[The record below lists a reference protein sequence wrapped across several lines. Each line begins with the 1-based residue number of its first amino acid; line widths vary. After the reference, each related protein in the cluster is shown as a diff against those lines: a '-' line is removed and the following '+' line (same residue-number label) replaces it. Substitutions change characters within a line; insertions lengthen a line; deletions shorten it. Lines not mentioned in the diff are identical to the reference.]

1 MEDNKQSDVQAKFPV
16 VGLGASAG
24 GLEALT
30 AFFKSMPSG
39 SGMAFVVIQHLSPH
53 QESILHELIQRHTA
67 ISVQR
72 ITNDTM
78 VEPNQVYVLPA
89 GYQASI
95 QESRLRLIPK
105 TESHGWPETINHF
118 LQSLALDRGA
128 YAAAL
133 ILSGAGHDGTEGARA
148 IRNNGGLVIAQDLET
163 ASQSSMPFNVID
175 AALATVV
182 LSPDLMPGYLL
193 SHFDID
199 IPETSLFED
208 LTETIT
214 DDDLK
219 RVIKQLRRQTS
230 YDFAD
235 YKVSTLRR
243 QIARRMGTH
252 QLNKVNAYL
261 TLMEQQADE
270 AYQLVKGLLI
280 HVTSF
285 FRDREAFDSLKSNA
299 LLPLLKTLSI
309 DDVFRVWVPG
319 CASGEEAVSIAILIY
334 ECLRELNMLEMDV
347 RIFATDMNRHLVQRA
362 RTGVYSATITE
373 HITESRLKDYFM
385 KTEEG
390 YQVRTHITRMI
401 VWAEHNLTEHP
412 PFSSLHLISC
422 RNVLIYFQP
431 ALQERI
437 RALFQ
442 FALRPE
448 GILFLGSSEAI
459 PEVLESFTVID
470 SKQKIY
476 RRTSETSHQWMRL
489 DQPLFAKVLAR
500 MEEPMTTPRPS
511 PGQTDDQRL
520 RLIKDMLL
528 EHYNSTCTIVDHH
541 YHIRYA
547 YGEIDRYLRLIP
559 GGEMQPNILRMVREG
574 LNAELTIALY
584 EAFERNETVI
594 RQGVWVKTG
603 SDEELINLI
612 VKPINDSSIDNR
624 HKLVIFERIPDGK
637 SSRDTIT
644 LSSGG
649 DEGVTITRLRD
660 ELEETRQALQSATQ
674 ALQAKSEELISSME
688 EISSANEEIQTTN
701 EELRTSKEELE
712 SLNEEL
718 NTLNTQLT
726 NQNHEL
732 THANNTLYNFLQ
744 STAIG
749 VIFLDQS
756 LAIREY
762 TQVVTEIFSLRK
774 SDMGRPL
781 AEITSQLNYENLI
794 ADATRVLDTLINI
807 EQEVG
812 ALGGRWYKV
821 EIRPYRTMNNI
832 IDGLVLT
839 FSDITLQK
847 QAQYDAEKTS
857 LYLRKVIDTVENSL
871 LELDNE
877 LRVVA
882 ANPAFYR
889 QFQSIPETTIGHL
902 LYDLGNGQWDIPDL
916 RRLLNEIIPRQTFVR
931 DYTMTYELPEIGKRT
946 LRLNANQ
953 IREVD
958 RILLV
963 ITDLAEQAAE

>member
-1 MEDNKQSDVQAKFPV
+1 MQSGTQAQFPI

-30 AFFKSMPSG
+30 TFFQSMPPG

-53 QESILHELIQRHTA
+53 QESILHELIQRHTT
-67 ISVQR
+67 INVQR
-72 ITNDTM
+72 IADDM
-78 VEPNQVYVLPA
+78 LIEPNQVYVLPA
-89 GYQASI
+89 GYEASI
-95 QESRLRLIPK
+95 RENHLQLTPM
-105 TESHGWPETINHF
+105 TESQGWPETINHF
-118 LQSLALDRGA
+118 LQSLAQDRGA
-128 YAAAL
+128 NAAAL

-148 IRNNGGLVIAQDLET
+148 IRNNSGLVIAQDLET
-163 ASQSSMPFNVID
+163 ASQSSMPFHVID
-175 AALATVV
+175 AAIATVV

-193 SHFDID
+193 SHFDVD
-199 IPETSLFED
+199 IPETPPFED

-252 QLNKVNAYL
+252 QLNNVSAYL

-270 AYQLVKGLLI
+270 AHQLVKGLLI

-285 FRDREAFDSLKSNA
+285 FRDPEAFDSLKSNA

-309 DDVFRVWVPG
+309 DDVFRVWVAG
-319 CASGEEAVSIAILIY
+319 CASGEEAISIAILIY

-347 RIFATDMNRHLVQRA
+347 RVFATDMNRDLIQRA
-362 RTGVYSATITE
+362 RTGIYPATIAE
-373 HITESRLKDYFM
+373 QISESRLKDYFM

-390 YQVRTHITRMI
+390 YQVRIHISRMI

-448 GILFLGSSEAI
+448 GILFLGSSEAM
-459 PEVLESFTVID
+459 PEILELFTVID

-476 RRTSETSHQWMRL
+476 RRTSGTSHQWMRL
-489 DQPLFAKVLAR
+489 DQPLFTKVRAR
-500 MEEPMTTPRPS
+500 TEEPMSAPRPS
-511 PGQTDDQRL
+511 PGHNDDHRL

-528 EHYNSTCTIVDHH
+528 EHYNSTCAIVDER
-541 YHIRYA
+541 YHIRYT

-559 GGEMQPNILRMVREG
+559 GGETQPNILTMAREG

-603 SDEELINLI
+603 GAEELINLV
-612 VKPINDSSIDNR
+612 VKPIYDSSIDNR
-624 HKLVIFERIPDGK
+624 HKLVIFERTPDGI

-644 LSSGG
+644 PSSGG
-649 DEGVTITRLRD
+649 EEGVTITRLRD
-660 ELEETRQALQSATQ
+660 ELQQTRQALQSATQ
-674 ALQAKSEELISSME
+674 ALQAKSEELTSSME

-732 THANNTLYNFLQ
+732 TRANNTLYNFLQ

-749 VIFLDQS
+749 VIFLDQN

-762 TQVVTEIFSLRK
+762 TQVVTGIFSLRK

-794 ADATRVLDTLINI
+794 SDATQVLDTLVNI
-807 EQEVG
+807 EREV
-812 ALGGRWYKV
+812 ATVGGQWYKV
-821 EIRPYRTMNNI
+821 EIRPYRTMNNV

-847 QAQYDAEKTS
+847 QAQHEAEQTS
-857 LYLRKVIDTVENSL
+857 LYVRKVIDTVGNSL
-871 LELDNE
+871 LELDSE

-889 QFQSIPETTIGHL
+889 QFNFVPETTIGYL
-902 LYDLGNGQWDIPDL
+902 LYELGNGQWDIPDL
-916 RRLLNEIIPRQTFVR
+916 RRLLNEIIPRQTLVH
-931 DYTMTYELPEIGKRT
+931 DYTMTYEFPGMGKRT
-946 LRLNANQ
+946 LHLNANQ
-953 IREVD
+953 IKEVK

-963 ITDLAEQAAE
+963 ITDLTAE